1 MNSPGLVESLAAA
14 SAASVA
20 LVEPAASVELTRRA
34 QQGSTARAEL
44 LHRHLVA
51 RLQAAKS
58 ELRQLEGGAE
68 VPEELVLW
76 LGAVVAERRSDVEAS
91 RAEIRDRAVALV
103 RAADARA
110 AELVAAAESE
120 ARVLRAVGTW
130 LRSVPTAR
138 AALSGMPTASIGPGR
153 RAEEAR

>member
-1 MNSPGLVESLAAA
+1 MSFPGLVESIATATA
-14 SAASVA
+14 SATT
-20 LVEPAASVELTRRA
+20 VEPVAVDLTGPA

-51 RLQAAKS
+51 RLHAARS
-58 ELRQLEGGAE
+58 ELRQLQDGAE

-76 LGAVVAERRSDVEAS
+76 LGAVVAERRRDVEAS
-91 RAEIRDRAVALV
+91 RAEIRDRAAALV

-120 ARVLRAVGTW
+120 ARVLRAVATW
-130 LRSVPTAR
+130 LGSVPTAR
-138 AALSGMPTASIGPGR
+138 AAVSGMPTASIGPGR
-153 RAEEAR
+153 RAEEIR